1 MAEGFFNRFKAA
13 LGVDDGYDEDFDEE
27 EMEEYEEAEDETI
40 YSEEEDPG
48 PEIPPV
54 MTPPEREPDIPEDD
68 YTGLFTGTT
77 GAFGQSKPVNREP
90 REHKVL
96 NMQHGGSQA
105 TSSRKQFKLV
115 VTEPKSFDECPD
127 LVRSLRNKKPIII
140 NLEKLNKEVAR
151 KIFDFLMGATFA
163 IDGHVQRVSNNIFVF
178 TPQDVDVLSG
188 LDVSESNQNGNR
200 SMSEKMRRK

>member
-1 MAEGFFNRFKAA
+1 MADGFFNRFKAA
-13 LGVDDGYDEDFDEE
+13 LGVDDGYDEDYDEE
-27 EMEEYEEAEDETI
+27 LEEYEEAEEDVDYPEG
-40 YSEEEDPG
+40 EEAG
-48 PEIPPV
+48 PEIPDAIA
-54 MTPPEREPDIPEDD
+54 TPPEREPEIPED
-68 YTGLFTGTT
+68 YAGVFSGTT
-77 GAFGQSKPVNREP
+77 GAFGQPKPVNREP

-96 NMQHGGSQA
+96 NMQHSGTTA
-105 TSSRKQFKLV
+105 ASSRKQFKLV

-188 LDVSESNQNGNR
+188 LDVSEANQNGNR
-200 SMSEKMRRK
+200 SMSDRMWRK